1 MAALSMRTAGLEMR
15 RAGLGLLLITL
26 VLVASGG
33 PAGADPAR
41 PTNYRSRITSVEPPT
56 PYVEVAV
63 VGGDGFLEMAVEPG
77 HEVVVEGYDGEPYLR
92 FRADGTVQENQ
103 NSPAAYLNRNRYA
116 GAEVPA
122 AIQGDDR
129 PPPAWKTV
137 AHGGHHAWHD
147 HRIHFMGKDPS
158 VVAGLSEGRPV
169 EWSGGVP
176 FTVDGTPVVA
186 NGNYRLLDPPSP
198 LPWIALTVVVTAA
211 IVVAGRRRPVLVA
224 GVALL
229 VGGVAALGVGWAQN
243 AAIPEGAGATPL
255 TVVLPAVA
263 ILTALIAIA
272 RSSTPTGVI
281 AALASAA
288 TTGGWVLTR
297 YAVFTKAVLPT
308 DLSPGLDRAG
318 TALALATAIG
328 GAVLAVRSGGLSL
341 PRPEPAAAGSGPA
354 ATASPPA

>member
-1 MAALSMRTAGLEMR
+1 M
-15 RAGLGLLLITL
+15 
-26 VLVASGG
+26 
-33 PAGADPAR
+33 
-41 PTNYRSRITSVEPPT
+41 
-56 PYVEVAV
+56 
-63 VGGDGFLEMAVEPG
+63 
-77 HEVVVEGYDGEPYLR
+77 EGYDGEPYLR

-297 YAVFTKAVLPT
+297 YARVHEGRPPHRPLARARPGGHGPGPGHRHRRRGAGRPLRRACPCPAPNRPPPDPARPLQPARPLEGAVHREGGA
-308 DLSPGLDRAG
+308 DDRGQRRAG
-318 TALALATAIG
+318 SPMPQSS
-328 GAVLAVRSGGLSL
+328 SGI
-341 PRPEPAAAGSGPA
+341 
-354 ATASPPA
+354 